1 MQKTAQSWF
10 TGGPSQS
17 NSDLNKKPPSLLA
30 DWNAYAASSSS
41 SQADTQDLDLGFDIE
56 SAVRTKVSADT
67 QDLDSG
73 FDIESGFRTKVP
85 CLNTT
90 LLSFDIYRVSKG
102 VRDIPGSLQSA
113 TSNVSTGKSFM
124 TFGILLAVGVFLV
137 FIAVT
142 VFLPVMVFAPQKFAI
157 CFTIGCALIIAS
169 FFALKG
175 YRTQFAHMTSKER
188 LPITLGFIGS
198 MLGTIYVSMVLH
210 SYVLSVF
217 FSILQVVSLSYYAIS
232 YFPGGS
238 AGVKFFTSALTSSIM
253 GCFGRVSKGVRD
265 IPGSLQSATSN
276 VSTGKSFMTFGILL
290 AVGVFLVFIA
300 VTVFLPV
307 MVFAPQKFAI
317 CFTIGCAL
325 IIASF
330 FALKG
335 YRTQFAHMT
344 SKERL
349 PITLGFIGSML
360 GTIYVSMVLHSYVLS
375 VLFSILQV
383 VSLSYYAISYFPGGS
398 AGVKFFTSALTSS
411 IMGCFGR

>member
-1 MQKTAQSWF
+1 
-10 TGGPSQS
+10 QS
-17 NSDLNKKPPSLLA
+17 NIDLNKKPPSLLA
-30 DWNAYAASSSS
+30 DWNAYAASSEANNS
-41 SQADTQDLDLGFDIE
+41 QDLDLGFDIE
-56 SAVRTKVSADT
+56 SAVSTANHK
-67 QDLDSG
+67 LSG
-73 FDIESGFRTKVP
+73 
-85 CLNTT
+85 
-90 LLSFDIYRVSKG
+90 SFNLVSKG

-253 GCFGRVSKGVRD
+253 GCFGSIRKEENGVVVKKVQRRVRHIDECFEKKTLTFD
-265 IPGSLQSATSN
+265 TS
-276 VSTGKSFMTFGILL
+276 
-290 AVGVFLVFIA
+290 
-300 VTVFLPV
+300 P
-307 MVFAPQKFAI
+307 
-317 CFTIGCAL
+317 
-325 IIASF
+325 
-330 FALKG
+330 
-335 YRTQFAHMT
+335 
-344 SKERL
+344 
-349 PITLGFIGSML
+349 
-360 GTIYVSMVLHSYVLS
+360 
-375 VLFSILQV
+375 
-383 VSLSYYAISYFPGGS
+383 
-398 AGVKFFTSALTSS
+398 
-411 IMGCFGR
+411 